1 VTVEPNAPAAPR
13 QRRRP
18 AKPKDSLELAK
29 LAAAAALAKKAGDLL
44 LLDVASLTGYADYFL
59 LASGRSTRQ
68 ASAIAESVQQVLKK
82 SGVRVLGAD
91 GVKEGRWALI
101 DFGDVVVHV
110 FHQPVREFY
119 DLESLWAD
127 APRVALDEDDLP
139 KLPTPP
145 APRDDFSAND

>member
-1 VTVEPNAPAAPR
+1 VTVDPNAPR
-13 QRRRP
+13 KRRRA
-18 AKPKDSLELAK
+18 AKPQDPLALAK
-29 LAAAAALAKKAGDLL
+29 LAAAAALDKKATGLL

-59 LASGRSTRQ
+59 ILSGRSTRQ

-91 GVKEGRWALI
+91 GIKEGRWALI

-127 APRVALDEDDLP
+127 APRVTLDEADLP
-139 KLPTPP
+139 QLPSPP
-145 APRDDFSAND
+145 SPQEDSTAID

>member
-1 VTVEPNAPAAPR
+1 MTARPR
-13 QRRRP
+13 VRP
-18 AKPKDSLELAK
+18 EKPRGTKDIALLCM
-29 LAAAAALAKKAGDLL
+29 AAARRKKALDLL
-44 LLDVASLTGYADYFL
+44 LLDVGALSGYADYFL

-68 ASAIAESVQQVLKK
+68 AGAIAEGVQQVLKK
-82 SGVRVLGAD
+82 AGIKPLGQD

-127 APRVALDEDDLP
+127 APRVEVDEALLDGLLP
-139 KLPTPP
+139 PEEEHHPGQLP
-145 APRDDFSAND
+145 